1 MTLMDDTRVFRPQ
14 WNRTGENGFNIIV
27 KQAYI
32 PTPVAARLI
41 CALTALVVL
50 SGCVQPL
57 PSKLESRGRTLSVCE
72 LSRNFAGYA
81 GQTIMVRGIY
91 YAGLQQRC
99 PQTCPTGEPW
109 PSILDLVES
118 RNSDI
123 FRLRVPFVTNQESW
137 ESLDRA
143 VLQAADRGE
152 KAEVWATV
160 RGHLVVNVN
169 SALGPCDLV
178 ANGMF
183 GGLHSRG
190 WHGGALIVETIRDV
204 EIRQNAATGYDYSFA
219 RRNAV
224 AE

>member
-1 MTLMDDTRVFRPQ
+1 L
-14 WNRTGENGFNIIV
+14 
-27 KQAYI
+27 
-32 PTPVAARLI
+32 
-41 CALTALVVL
+41 
-50 SGCVQPL
+50 
-57 PSKLESRGRTLSVCE
+57 CE

-81 GQTIMVRGIY
+81 GQTLVVRGIY

-123 FRLRVPFVTNQESW
+123 IFRLRVPFVTNQESW
-137 ESLDRA
+137 ESLERA
-143 VLQAADRGE
+143 VLRAADLGG

-160 RGHLVVNVN
+160 RGHLVVKVN

-190 WHGGALIVETIRDV
+190 WYGGALIVESIRDV
-204 EIRQNAATGYDYSFA
+204 EIRKNAATGYDYSFA
-219 RRNAV
+219 RRKAV
-224 AE
+224 GE